1 MCHVRITYVFSGFLI
16 LRLSQ
21 CGQPPAQHTGFVELE
36 KQRNV
41 LLPSSSSPPEGFK
54 PPSDVKATSRLLSI
68 AIWHCQLNFPAWS
81 IEGSN
86 AYCIALKSGNP
97 EDLYKA
103 FSPGCG
109 YLEFMPPTPCQFP
122 VHSLPCRTGLKH
134 AVAKSSSNLTNL
146 W

>member
-1 MCHVRITYVFSGFLI
+1 MPCTYYLCFFRFPDLETEPMRTASSSAH
-16 LRLSQ
+16 RL
-21 CGQPPAQHTGFVELE
+21 CGAGKAE
-36 KQRNV
+36 RNV

-86 AYCIALKSGNP
+86 AYCIAVKSGNP